1 VSTERIG
8 FGWTQVSFCAGITIP
23 AAQDGIV
30 TIANA
35 ATWCS
40 PPNVLPPSAD
50 IATLT
55 WKALMSCHAT

>member
-1 VSTERIG
+1 VSTDRIG

-23 AAQDGIV
+23 AAHAGMV

-35 ATWCS
+35 ITWCS
-40 PPNVLPPSAD
+40 PLNVLPPSVD

-55 WKALMSCHAT
+55 WKALMSCQAT